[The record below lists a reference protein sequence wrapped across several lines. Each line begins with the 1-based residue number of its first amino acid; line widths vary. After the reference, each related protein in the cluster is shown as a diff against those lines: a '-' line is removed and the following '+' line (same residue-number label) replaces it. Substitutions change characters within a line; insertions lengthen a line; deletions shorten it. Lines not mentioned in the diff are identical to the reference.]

1 MAFSNV
7 LFRQQPKDIPFTVKK
22 EEIFKSEAGLK
33 NLDLFS

>member
-1 MAFSNV
+1 MVFSNV
-7 LFRQQPKDIPFTVKK
+7 LFCQPKDIPFTVKK